1 LKLPTL
7 HLTRRTAAIAGAA
20 AVVLGLGGWA
30 FAEGDVPL
38 LSSSTSDSPTTTTEP
53 ASPGASTD
61 NVAAAVNTTD
71 GKTVYAISLKIVQTD
86 ADTIDATNAAVAVSS
101 CADCQTVAIALEA
114 VLVIG
119 EPTTYEP
126 TNIALA
132 INSGC
137 TNCQTLATAYQQI
150 VQNDTRVR
158 ITGAGR
164 QEIAAVRAG
173 LQQLR
178 TSGLDILAVQ
188 AKVDE
193 YAARLLSVLRNE
205 VVPIGRPVAST
216 TTTAVASSASTTTT
230 AGPVSTSSSSST
242 TTSAPVTTTTT
253 TTTQAP

>member
-1 LKLPTL
+1 M
-7 HLTRRTAAIAGAA
+7 
-20 AVVLGLGGWA
+20 
-30 FAEGDVPL
+30 
-38 LSSSTSDSPTTTTEP
+38 
-53 ASPGASTD
+53 
-61 NVAAAVNTTD
+61 
-71 GKTVYAISLKIVQTD
+71 
-86 ADTIDATNAAVAVSS
+86 
-101 CADCQTVAIALEA
+101 
-114 VLVIG
+114 
-119 EPTTYEP
+119 
-126 TNIALA
+126 
-132 INSGC
+132 
-137 TNCQTLATAYQQI
+137 
-150 VQNDTRVR
+150 RVR